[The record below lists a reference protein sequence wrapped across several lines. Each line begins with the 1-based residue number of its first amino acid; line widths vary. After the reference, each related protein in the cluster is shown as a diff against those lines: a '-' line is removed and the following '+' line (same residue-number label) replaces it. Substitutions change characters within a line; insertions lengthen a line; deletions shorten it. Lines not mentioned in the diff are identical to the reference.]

1 MTGPEEMVSFFGAA
15 APWLDRLAGV
25 IDLLS
30 IAVLLIG
37 TARFSFWMVRGE
49 FASND
54 MRRLSIMNAARR
66 ELGSYILAG
75 LELLIVSDV
84 IHTAIT
90 LDLDGLLFLGGLVVV
105 RAVIGFFLE
114 REISVLSEVSYASAA
129 DEYEQDKDRGS

>member
-1 MTGPEEMVSFFGAA
+1 MTGVVEGGEMFGAA
-15 APWLDRLAGV
+15 TVWLETLAGA

-37 TARFSFWMVRGE
+37 ALRFVLGVIRGE
-49 FASND
+49 ASRD
-54 MRRLSIMNAARR
+54 GERRLSIMNTARR

-90 LDLDGLLFLGGLVVV
+90 LELDGLIFLGGLVLI
-105 RAVIGFFLE
+105 RSVISFFLE
-114 REISVLSEVSYASAA
+114 REIESLSKAGAPE
-129 DEYEQDKDRGS
+129 R